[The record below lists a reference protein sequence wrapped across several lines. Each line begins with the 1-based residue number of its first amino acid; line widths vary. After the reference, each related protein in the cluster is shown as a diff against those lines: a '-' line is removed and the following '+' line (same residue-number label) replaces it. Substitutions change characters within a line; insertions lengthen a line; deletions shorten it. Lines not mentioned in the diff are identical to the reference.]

1 MPAENILFIAAH
13 SDDHI
18 FGAGGTIAKYS
29 EEGKE
34 VHIVIL
40 SYGERTHPW
49 LKAHITKSWRAQET
63 YRADVCVGCSSR
75 FFDLKEGSFME
86 GYPNIKDELL
96 KIIKAAKPAKV
107 FTHNNEDPHPDH
119 RAAYEITSDL
129 LKTAKIKPELYIF
142 SIWNPF
148 SFRKSH
154 HPRMYVDI
162 TSTHQKKMD
171 AIKRF
176 KSQWAALSILIGGI
190 IARDIKNG
198 LHIGTRFAERFYRV
212 L

>member
-1 MPAENILFIAAH
+1 MRENILFIAAH

-18 FGAGGTIAKYS
+18 FGAGGTIAKYA
-29 EEGKE
+29 EEGKQ
-34 VHIVIL
+34 VHVIVL
-40 SYGERTHPW
+40 SYGEKTHPW
-49 LKAHITKSWRAQET
+49 LKAHITKAF
-63 YRADVCVGCSSR
+63 RADETFKADAIVGCTSR
-75 FFDLKEGSFME
+75 FFDLKEGSFAT
-86 GYPNIKDELL
+86 GYPTIQNEMLRIV
-96 KIIKAAKPAKV
+96 KASKPAKI

-119 RAAYEITSDL
+119 RAAYTITRDII
-129 LKTAKIKPELYIF
+129 KKAKIKPELYIF

-148 SFRKSH
+148 SVRKSH

-162 TSTHQKKMD
+162 TASHTKKMK

-198 LHIGTRFAERFYRV
+198 LHIGTKFAEQFYRV

>member
-1 MPAENILFIAAH
+1 MTEKILFIAAH

-18 FGAGGTIAKYS
+18 FGAGGTIARYA
-29 EEGKE
+29 EEGKQ
-34 VHIVIL
+34 VHVIIL
-40 SYGERTHPW
+40 SYGEKTHPW
-49 LKAHITKSWRAQET
+49 LKPNITKAF
-63 YRADVCVGCSSR
+63 RADETFKADAIVGCTSR
-75 FFDLKEGSFME
+75 FFDLKEGSFMT
-86 GYPNIKDELL
+86 GYPGIKNELKRML
-96 KIIKAAKPAKV
+96 QSIRPAKI

-119 RAAYEITSDL
+119 RSAYTITRDL
-129 LKTAKIKPELYIF
+129 IKAVKIKPELYIF

-148 SFRKSH
+148 SVRKSH

-162 TSTHQKKMD
+162 TASHNKKMK

-190 IARDIKNG
+190 IAREIKNG
-198 LHIGTRFAERFYRV
+198 LHIGTKFAEQFYRV